1 MAFTL
6 YGAPGS
12 GNCHKVARMLKLCDL
27 PATYRFINLME
38 GAQHDPAFWEISPLG
53 EIPVLV
59 DGGKA
64 LYQSPL
70 ILKHL
75 AEKTG
80 RFGPDTADERY
91 RMDSWLIF
99 DQQRIFPSIAV
110 KRFTM
115 RFTPQFGNP
124 EVYAFLDMNARRALR
139 ELDRALS
146 VSDYLVGASPTI
158 ADIAC
163 SAYPLMAG
171 EAEIDIP
178 AEWPAVAA
186 WLDRLTA
193 LPGWVAPYD
202 LMGREDGPL

>member
-1 MAFTL
+1 MALTL
-6 YGAPGS
+6 HGAPGS

-27 PATYRFINLME
+27 PATYRFVDLST
-38 GAQHDPAFWEISPLG
+38 GAQNDPAFREISPLG
-53 EIPVLV
+53 EIPALV
-59 DGGKA
+59 DGDMK

-91 RMDSWLIF
+91 LVESWLIF

-115 RFTPQFGNP
+115 RFTPQSGNP
-124 EVYAFLDMNARRALR
+124 EVYAFLDMHARRALR

-146 VSDYLVGASPTI
+146 VTDYLAGTSPTI

-163 SAYPLMAG
+163 SAYLLMAG
-171 EAEIDIP
+171 EADIDIP

-202 LMGREDGPL
+202 LMGKEDGPL